1 MEQKYY
7 FAWTLSS
14 QQSDGQTNCLMKT
27 QDHDARYVVVIKC
40 GKKLKISWSILFHLL
55 KGRFNSI

>member
-27 QDHDARYVVVIKC
+27 QDHDSRYVVVIKW
-40 GKKLKISWSILFHLL
+40 GKKIKNFMEYPIPPTQ
-55 KGRFNSI
+55 G